1 MQSLFFHDIWI
12 IELYYGAVR
21 SVNRGKMNN
30 KTLGIIIVI
39 FGSLVLFSKQEY
51 AWIISAVS
59 IGIGTGIFFWKDE
72 KSDIEN

>member
-1 MQSLFFHDIWI
+1 
-12 IELYYGAVR
+12 
-21 SVNRGKMNN
+21 MNN

-72 KSDIEN
+72 KSDIESDIEK